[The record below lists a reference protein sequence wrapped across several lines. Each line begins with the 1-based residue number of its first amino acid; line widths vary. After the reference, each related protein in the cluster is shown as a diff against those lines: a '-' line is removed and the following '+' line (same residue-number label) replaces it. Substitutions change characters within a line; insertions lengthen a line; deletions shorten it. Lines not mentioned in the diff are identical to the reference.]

1 MAQQAKEM
9 IKSDLSLGYYAN
21 DPNIKVIAPWREWNL
36 KSRTQLLEFA
46 MENQIAVP
54 KDKQNEAPYSMDAN
68 LLHTS
73 YEGKNT

>member
-1 MAQQAKEM
+1 MERM
-9 IKSDLSLGYYAN
+9 
-21 DPNIKVIAPWREWNL
+21 EF

-68 LLHTS
+68 LPYILRR
-73 YEGKNT
+73 KNT